1 MKTQHSGPVEFND
14 KFYQTFMKE
23 IVSILHKFFQ
33 KIKKKESFW
42 THEAKNHPVF
52 KTRNNIAK
60 KK

>member
-33 KIKKKESFW
+33 KIKKKESF
-42 THEAKNHPVF
+42 
-52 KTRNNIAK
+52 
-60 KK
+60 